1 MLEFKSVSWQNFL
14 SYGDYETKIELDNL
28 GQCLITGEVVEDEDK
43 EVYDSGNPIPM
54 RKSNG
59 AGKSTI
65 PSAIQWCLFGKTM
78 HSSNPGNQIVNYF
91 TGKDCRVTVEF
102 KNGDKIT
109 RTRNTSG
116 HNELFYAKGGEE
128 QKFESDTLSVSK
140 HQQAQLAKEFGL
152 DWDIFCGSV
161 FFNQYG
167 KPWMEMADAA
177 RKKAIERILHI
188 DRFLYYAKVSKD
200 KADTFDTKVER
211 ARESIKTLKDNIASY
226 EKQIERLTEASNNFA
241 EKQKERQKELL
252 QDAIREKQ
260 ARDKIDLPDIDKL
273 SKRWEIVSKIETK
286 LREFRKEANKLASD
300 ISERN
305 GTIRSLNSS
314 IENWKKKSGKICV
327 SCEQDVPDSHTS
339 SKIDPL
345 LKKIEQ
351 EQATID
357 ELKSKKVKIDKT
369 ILSTEELL
377 ESKKP
382 SQTIS
387 DANDVHRQWKR
398 HDNAI
403 ERNKS
408 EAKRIGTES
417 NPHEASIE
425 ETKKKLESAKAK
437 ISKLEGDIERDDYM
451 GRHYSYIHKAYNDR
465 TKIKSYV
472 FQDHIPYINSRLS
485 HYLDVFGLDVKIE
498 LTNSLGITSNMWGYK
513 FESGGERKR
522 TDVAFMLA
530 MFDFHEQM
538 YGRQCNV
545 LVLDEVDGRIDDY
558 GIDGLINVIKND
570 LAPKVESVIVISHKN
585 MMFDT
590 FPNEI
595 KVVRTNRFSQ
605 LIMA

>member
-1 MLEFKSVSWQNFL
+1 MLELKSVAWQNFL

-28 GQCLITGEVVEDEDK
+28 GQCLITGEVIDEDK
-43 EVYDSGNPIPM
+43 EVYDGGNPIPM

-78 HSSNPGNQIVNYF
+78 HSSSPGNKVVNYF
-91 TGKDCRVTVEF
+91 TGKNCRVTIEF
-102 KNGDKIT
+102 KNGDRIT
-109 RTRNTSG
+109 RTRNTGG
-116 HNELFYAKGGEE
+116 HNELFYAKAGEE
-128 QKFESDTLSVSK
+128 HKFESDTLSVSK
-140 HQQAQLAKEFGL
+140 NQQAQLAKDFGL

-188 DRFLYYAKVSKD
+188 DRFLYYAKVGKE
-200 KADTFDTKVER
+200 KADAFNSKVEK
-211 ARESIKTLKDNIASY
+211 ARESIRNLQDNIESY
-226 EKQIERLTEASNNFA
+226 ERQIERLAESSANFA
-241 EKQKERQKELL
+241 DSQKERQRTLLLDAVKE
-252 QDAIREKQ
+252 KK
-260 ARDKIDLPDIDKL
+260 ARDSIELPDVEKL
-273 SKRWEIVSKIETK
+273 KKRWEVVAKINAK
-286 LREFRKEANKLASD
+286 LRELRKEANGLASD
-300 ISERN
+300 ISERA

-314 IENWKKKSGKICV
+314 IDNWKKKAGKICV
-327 SCEQDVPDSHTS
+327 SCEQDVPDSHTG

-345 LKKIEQ
+345 LKKVESEQ
-351 EQATID
+351 IKID
-357 ELKSKKVKIDKT
+357 ESRAKKDKIDKI
-369 ILSTEELL
+369 ILATEELL

-382 SQTIS
+382 TQTVE
-387 DANDVHRQWKR
+387 DANDIHRQWNR
-398 HDNAI
+398 HDKAI
-403 ERNKS
+403 SRNKE
-408 EAKRIGTES
+408 EAKKIATES
-417 NPHEASIE
+417 NPHDVSIE
-425 ETKKKLESAKAK
+425 ETKKKLEQAREK
-437 ISKLEGDIERDDYM
+437 IKKLEGDIERDDYM
-451 GRHYSYIHKAYNDR
+451 GRHYFYIHKAYHDR

-498 LTNSLGITSNMWGYK
+498 LTNSLSITSNMWGYD

-545 LVLDEVDGRIDDY
+545 LVLDEVDGRMDDD

-595 KVVRTNRFSQ
+595 KVIRTDRFSQ
-605 LIMA
+605 LVTV